1 MMAEVAVDLDPRMTF
16 DTFVVGPGNRL
27 ASAAARRAADSPAA
41 SYNPLFLYS
50 ASGLGKSHILNAMAH
65 HSERLNP
72 EACVLYQTLE
82 GYLNELT
89 DALAQGREEAM
100 RERYKD
106 LDILLLDDVQFL
118 TGQPQAQEILLR
130 TLDALNVSGSQI
142 VLASDRPPAEID
154 GLDARLLSRFSGGL
168 MVDIS
173 PPEFETRLAITRRLR
188 SLRGVT
194 LPDEVAEAVARMPY
208 RNVRELVGGLNR
220 ILAIQD
226 LEGRLVTV
234 DEVSSLIEVPR
245 ERVRRP
251 TRGAGSAGVTTRHE
265 PEFEEPWQTI
275 VREAAEAAELEGFN
289 AIRLRR
295 LLSADMEPADYE
307 TSIAEFHDT
316 LEQLR
321 FIQSELDVVG
331 NPWPEAARG
340 VLTDPERLE
349 EARALLA
356 SARERVRTF
365 PPFRN
370 DRVLEDV
377 EEKFPPL
384 AMKAA
389 HELCGEDAPEYN
401 PLYVWSPDG
410 FGARELLEAAG
421 TTFLRERPKARAALI
436 SAKEF
441 AEEFVN
447 ALSEGVAGAWRER
460 WWTVELL
467 MVHDAQELSQ
477 TERAQDEFF
486 HLFEAVKRR
495 GARILVAGDRS
506 PRGIENID
514 DRLRS
519 RFEGGLVVAVEVEGE
534 PPLPTS
540 ELLAQRA
547 SDKGILTTD
556 FTGLEAGGEVGPDL
570 GLVRRDQEGNVIHD
584 EAELDPAFRSSLD
597 GLEGGSAQH
606 ALTPEP
612 GPSWDG
618 PVPLTKIK
626 ISPDDFPTLLTE
638 KERFQRQAGV
648 LPEVQ
653 ETTEA
658 GTTPA
663 TPDAQASTQEFSATT
678 EASAAANTPRTANEV
693 PGAPSSMPP
702 AQGSTSTAAP
712 AAPPPLSEQVT
723 VPAVTHDPGS
733 QVSASDTASRAQLD
747 ASTAPPAA
755 ASASNIQSPELGG
768 KPTEAP
774 QPATAELSDPGPVTP
789 RTASETGASSLPVSE
804 LSDIIDA
811 ILAPFE
817 AAPQTSEAEQPEA
830 NAGRGHAP
838 VWSPSPEK
846 VVWDWPTLSDRVLG
860 DQI

>member
-1 MMAEVAVDLDPRMTF
+1 MAELAVDLDPRMTF

-72 EACVLYQTLE
+72 EARVLYQTLE

-89 DALAQGREEAM
+89 DALAQGREETM

-234 DEVSSLIEVPR
+234 DEVSKLIEVPR

-251 TRGAGSAGVTTRHE
+251 TRRTGGAIAPHEE

-275 VREAAEAAELEGFN
+275 VREAAEAAEVEGFN
-289 AIRLRR
+289 AVRLRR

-307 TSIAEFHDT
+307 QSIAEFHET

-356 SARERVRTF
+356 SARERVRSF

-370 DRVLEDV
+370 DRALEDV

-410 FGARELLEAAG
+410 FGARELLEATG
-421 TTFLRERPKARAALI
+421 TTFLKERPKARAALI
-436 SAKEF
+436 SAKDF

-467 MVHDAQELSQ
+467 MVHDAQELSH

-506 PRGIENID
+506 PRGIDNID

-534 PPLPTS
+534 PPLPAS
-540 ELLAQRA
+540 ELLAQRGG
-547 SDKGILTTD
+547 DKGILTTD
-556 FTGLEAGGEVGPDL
+556 LTGLEAGGEVGPDL
-570 GLVRRDQEGNVIHD
+570 GLVRRDQAGNVIQE
-584 EAELDPAFRSSLD
+584 EAELDPAFTSSLD

-606 ALTPEP
+606 ALTPDSGP
-612 GPSWDG
+612 GWDG

-638 KERFQRQAGV
+638 KQRFQREAGV
-648 LPEVQ
+648 LPE
-653 ETTEA
+653 EPEA
-658 GTTPA
+658 ADPPA
-663 TPDAQASTQEFSATT
+663 TEPRGSLASGGTAQAPS
-678 EASAAANTPRTANEV
+678 V
-693 PGAPSSMPP
+693 PSP
-702 AQGSTSTAAP
+702 AQGVGPSTPSTEVSPEARPVAAGPAP
-712 AAPPPLSEQVT
+712 ATDPAAQGTEAAVSPSPSDPPRAAESA
-723 VPAVTHDPGS
+723 VPAPS
-733 QVSASDTASRAQLD
+733 
-747 ASTAPPAA
+747 
-755 ASASNIQSPELGG
+755 IQSPELGG
-768 KPTEAP
+768 EPTEAP
-774 QPATAELSDPGPVTP
+774 QPATAELPDPGPVTP
-789 RTASETGASSLPVSE
+789 RTASEPEATLPVSE

-817 AAPQTSEAEQPEA
+817 ATPESPDA
-830 NAGRGHAP
+830 DPGEPAAGNAGRGGAP

-860 DQI
+860 DQL